1 MYHFI
6 RYLFFKHS
14 ETYQDLLKLWR
25 QRDFVYKDIQHNI
38 YISISDSIYVYSKG
52 SFARKT
58 KSKKK
63 KGRKKRKN
71 TGSHHNIE
79 IYY

>member
-38 YISISDSIYVYSKG
+38 YISISDSIYI
-52 SFARKT
+52 RKALLHV
-58 KSKKK
+58 KQKAKKK
-63 KGRKKRKN
+63 KEEKKER
-71 TGSHHNIE
+71 TPAPTI
-79 IYY
+79 I